1 MEPTNGTSPNGTPVL
16 EAKKLQLPSPRE
28 FLLRYIKYLPW
39 ILISLAVALVLAK
52 IKLRYAT
59 PIYKAEARLLIKKE
73 PSYGRS
79 NDKFD
84 DIFMGGSI
92 QNVYNE
98 IEIIKS
104 RPLAARVVKALRLQ
118 TSCYNK

>member
-1 MEPTNGTSPNGTPVL
+1 MESSNGIPEIAEP
-16 EAKKLQLPSPRE
+16 KKLQLPSPRE

-39 ILISLAVALVLAK
+39 ILISLAVALVVAK

-59 PIYKAEARLLIKKE
+59 PIYKSEARLLIKKE
-73 PSYGRS
+73 TPYARN

-84 DIFMGGSI
+84 EIFAGGSI

-98 IEIIKS
+98 IEILRS
-104 RPLAARVVKALRLQ
+104 RPLAARVVKALHL
-118 TSCYNK
+118 TT